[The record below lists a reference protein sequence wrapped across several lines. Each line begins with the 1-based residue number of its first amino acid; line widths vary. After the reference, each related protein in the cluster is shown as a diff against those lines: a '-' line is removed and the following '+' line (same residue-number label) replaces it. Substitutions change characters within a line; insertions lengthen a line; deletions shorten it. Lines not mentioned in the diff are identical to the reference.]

1 MLRSQKT
8 VPFSEQ
14 VMSGDKYVSIFSKS
28 YVLCYCVYCPSNIF
42 RNTRRYFPVFG
53 HVTYLNQPRERKYLM
68 DYNDVYNPS
77 YI

>member
-1 MLRSQKT
+1 MLRFRKT

-14 VMSGDKYVSIFSKS
+14 VMSEDKYVSKFSKS
-28 YVLCYCVYCPSNIF
+28 YGGYCVYYPSNIF

-53 HVTYLNQPRERKYLM
+53 RVTYLNQRRERKYLM